1 MRAVARVNLDAISS
15 NVRVL
20 RSRVEVP
27 LMAVVKADAYG
38 HGLVPVARAAIDGG
52 AQWVGTALLSEGLEL
67 RRHGVTKPHVVSWL
81 TPPGDDFAAAIEA
94 NVDLSASS
102 IELLEEI
109 NSAASI
115 LGKRARVHLE
125 VDTGM
130 TRAGALGQWD
140 QLVQRGAELMKSGN
154 IEVVGI
160 WSHFARADEPGH
172 PANVAQ
178 KNSFDHALEVVSAAG
193 IQPQVRHLAN
203 SAATLV
209 DPSSHYDL
217 VRTGIVMYGLSPDVT
232 TLGSATKYDLTPA
245 MTLVASLM
253 LVKEVPSGV
262 AVSYGGTAITK
273 HATKVGVVPMGYAD
287 GVPRH
292 GSNALKVNVGD
303 YEAPVLGRICM
314 DQFVI
319 DLGPDSTAKAG
330 DEVVLFGEGGPTVD
344 AWASASGT
352 VNYEIVT
359 RLGPRVAREYFGVGA

>member
-1 MRAVARVNLDAISS
+1 MRAVARVNLGAISS

-20 RSRVEVP
+20 RARVDVP

-38 HGLVPVARAAIDGG
+38 HGLVPVARAALDGG
-52 AQWVGTALLSEGLEL
+52 AQWIGTALLSEGLEL
-67 RRHGVTKPHVVSWL
+67 RSQGITQPPIISWL
-81 TPPGDDFAAAIEA
+81 TPPGDNFTAAIEA

-109 NSAASI
+109 NSAASL

-140 QLVQRGAELMKSGN
+140 QLVQRGAELMKSGY
-154 IEVVGI
+154 IEIVGI

-172 PANVAQ
+172 PANAAQ
-178 KNSFDHALEVVSAAG
+178 KSSFDQALEVVSAAG
-193 IQPQVRHLAN
+193 ISPEVRHLAN
-203 SAATLV
+203 SAATLM
-209 DPSSHYDL
+209 DPTSHYDL

-232 TLGSATKYDLTPA
+232 TLGSATKYDLAPA

-273 HATKVGVVPMGYAD
+273 HATKVGLVPMGYAD
-287 GVPRH
+287 GGPRH

-359 RLGPRVAREYFGVGA
+359 RLGPRVAREYFGSGA